1 MAEITTLD
9 GKPIA
14 SERETRLVLS
24 YDNHN
29 GHLGVDGDLGN
40 VDRVLNVLAQAT
52 RYFEA
57 VYRFQQAQIMNAQA
71 QQERQVASLIAR
83 PH

>member
-9 GKPIA
+9 GRPVGVDK
-14 SERETRLVLS
+14 ETRVVLT

-29 GHLGVDGDLGN
+29 GHLAVDGDLGN

-52 RYFEA
+52 RYFES
-57 VYRFQQAQIMNAQA
+57 VYRFQQAQLMNAQA

>member
-1 MAEITTLD
+1 MAEITNIN
-9 GKPIA
+9 GEPIGG
-14 SERETRLVLS
+14 RETRLVLK
-24 YDNHN
+24 YDANT
-29 GHLGVDGDLGN
+29 GHLGVDGDLQN
-40 VDRVLNVLAQAT
+40 IDRVLNVLGQAA

-83 PH
+83 PQ